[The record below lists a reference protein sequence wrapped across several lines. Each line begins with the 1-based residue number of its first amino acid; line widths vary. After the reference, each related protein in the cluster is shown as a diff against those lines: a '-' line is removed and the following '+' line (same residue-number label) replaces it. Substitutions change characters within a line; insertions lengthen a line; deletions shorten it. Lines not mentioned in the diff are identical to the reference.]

1 MSDEGLWRAL
11 LAMFFKKKRKERN
24 FNSKAVESQW
34 RFSEKCDE
42 IRSLFLSKPSNSVVK
57 SGMERV
63 PKGSKETRKE
73 AIFGV

>member
-1 MSDEGLWRAL
+1 M
-11 LAMFFKKKRKERN
+11 
-24 FNSKAVESQW
+24 ESQW

-42 IRSLFLSKPSNSVVK
+42 IRSLFLNKPSYSVVK

-73 AIFGV
+73 AIFGVYMSVSGLDKNAKAMRLERNQSL

>member
-1 MSDEGLWRAL
+1 MSDEGIWRAL
-11 LAMFFKKKRKERN
+11 LAMFKKKERKERK
-24 FNSKAVESQW
+24 FNPKAVESQC

-42 IRSLFLSKPSNSVVK
+42 IRSLFLNKPSYSVVK

>member
-1 MSDEGLWRAL
+1 MEGLVSHVKKKK
-11 LAMFFKKKRKERN
+11 KKKRKERK
-24 FNSKAVESQW
+24 FNPKVVESQW

-42 IRSLFLSKPSNSVVK
+42 IRSLFLNKPSNSVVK